1 MRLIVPHSGIPLMFG
16 VRFVQL
22 APPSRVTCTSAS
34 SLPTQMSPFS
44 FGDSATAKIVSY
56 HSTPVLSP
64 VIGPPDHFCFD
75 LSLRVRSGLIAF
87 QDWPPSSVLNST
99 LAAWSTTLGSCG
111 ETWMGAVHWQRE
123 RLS

>member
-1 MRLIVPHSGIPLMFG
+1 MRLTVAHSGIPLMFG
-16 VRFVQL
+16 VTFVQL

-44 FGDSATAKIVSY
+44 LGDSATAKTVSY

-75 LSLRVRSGLIAF
+75 LSLRVKSGLIASQVCPAF
-87 QDWPPSSVLNST
+87 EVLN
-99 LAAWSTTLGSCG
+99 TTLPP
-111 ETWMGAVHWQRE
+111 W
-123 RLS
+123 